1 MLIALFFLRN
11 WPIESRFAILSSSFV
26 LSEERNFLV
35 PFAIGHTAHEPKKSQ
50 KLLPGFS
57 TLLVDYRLDT
67 LHLSNRNYI
76 QYTPAETLRT
86 FPAAFLGSTFTVHTY
101 RTHHILFTPLEK
113 PRLFPLP
120 IIGLDRS
127 TWSPEHQLA
136 PVTHPVCAFF
146 GGSIAKAGP
155 GGRKSFQGGAKR
167 RGSSYLLST
176 YSCFGILFPFGMIY
190 DRRIHIQDE
199 YS

>member
-1 MLIALFFLRN
+1 M
-11 WPIESRFAILSSSFV
+11 PRFS
-26 LSEERNFLV
+26 
-35 PFAIGHTAHEPKKSQ
+35 K
-50 KLLPGFS
+50 
-57 TLLVDYRLDT
+57 LLVDYIPDT
-67 LHLSNRNYI
+67 LYLSNRNYI
-76 QYTPAETLRT
+76 QYTPTETLRT
-86 FPAAFLGSTFTVHTY
+86 LSRLLGKYLTVHTTGLITFY
-101 RTHHILFTPLEK
+101 FTPSKSLASSRCQSSGWIDQ
-113 PRLFPLP
+113 PGVLNINCAGHASRL
-120 IIGLDRS
+120 
-127 TWSPEHQLA
+127 
-136 PVTHPVCAFF
+136 CFF